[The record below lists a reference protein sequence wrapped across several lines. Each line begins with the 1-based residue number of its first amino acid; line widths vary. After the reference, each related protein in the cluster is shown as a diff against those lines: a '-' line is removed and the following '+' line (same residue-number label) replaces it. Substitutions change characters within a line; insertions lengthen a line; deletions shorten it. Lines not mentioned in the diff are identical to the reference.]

1 MIGGF
6 AAAILV
12 SLAIVVAVA
21 AHATFAIEQ
30 IVAASGMAA
39 FGAQDAAKAETRFLI
54 PTIAA
59 AAALALA
66 IVVAALLAIRTMLV
80 RPVAAAARTMTELA
94 RLSQRRE
101 AETKAQI
108 NLDANLDALRQILNG
123 LGKPRRQDDKLYFGD
138 RLINGANE
146 YVDQVKERFGGTA
159 TIFLGDVRVATNVR
173 QADGS
178 RAIGTRLA
186 AGPAYDSALAKGK
199 IYRGEAQ
206 IFGASYITL
215 YEPILVGADVVGILY
230 VGVPK
235 ATAPSRGKADPARL
249 ANEMMQIQAA
259 LATLREAMAAKD
271 KAEQDGLEQR

>member
-146 YVDQVKERFGGTA
+146 YVD
-159 TIFLGDVRVATNVR
+159 
-173 QADGS
+173 
-178 RAIGTRLA
+178 
-186 AGPAYDSALAKGK
+186 
-199 IYRGEAQ
+199 
-206 IFGASYITL
+206 
-215 YEPILVGADVVGILY
+215 
-230 VGVPK
+230 
-235 ATAPSRGKADPARL
+235 
-249 ANEMMQIQAA
+249 
-259 LATLREAMAAKD
+259 
-271 KAEQDGLEQR
+271 